1 MRLFPVNI
9 VLVWLF
15 CLLLSTPVLS
25 DYPIEV
31 IELQSRP
38 LHEILPV
45 IRPFAGADGTV
56 TGMGN
61 NLVIKASPVRVQEI
75 RQLLVTL
82 DRPPRRLV
90 ISVGKQGE
98 IMSSSSGYRAR
109 ADIEAGD
116 GHFSLNSPGHPADG
130 SRAQVRIHDNSR
142 QGKRTTRHRVQ
153 ALEGQPA
160 FINSGTRIPLQT
172 SRRYYDNQGVPYQQR
187 MTQLEN
193 VTSGFY
199 VVPRVNGEEV
209 TLEIMQ
215 HDDRPGRGRGVIHT
229 QNTGTVVRGRL
240 GEWVDLGGADAAGN
254 SREGGL
260 GQSLDSRGS
269 HTQGIQVRVECL
281 DCAGAG
287 QPLRDFD
294 WK

>member
-1 MRLFPVNI
+1 MRLYPVNN
-9 VLVWLF
+9 VVVWLF
-15 CLLLSTPVLS
+15 CLLMSAPVLS

-38 LHEILPV
+38 LHEIIPV

-61 NLVIKASPVRVQEI
+61 NLVIKASPARVQEI

-98 IMSSSSGYRAR
+98 VMSSSSGYRAR

-116 GHFSLNSPGHPADG
+116 GHFSLNSPGRPADG
-130 SRAQVRIHDNSR
+130 SRARVRIHDNTR
-142 QGKRTTRHRVQ
+142 QGTRTTRHRVQ

-160 FINSGTRIPLQT
+160 FINSGSRIPLET
-172 SRRYYDNQGVPYQQR
+172 GGRYYDNRGQR
-187 MTQLEN
+187 MTQLES

-209 TLEIMQ
+209 TLDIMQ
-215 HDDRPGRGRGVIHT
+215 HDDRPARGVIHT

-240 GEWVDLGGADAAGN
+240 GEWVDLGGADAAGS
-254 SREGGL
+254 SREGGF
-260 GQSLDSRGS
+260 GQSTASGGS
-269 HTQGIQVRVECL
+269 HTQGIRVRVECL
-281 DCAGAG
+281 DCAGTG
-287 QPLRDFD
+287 QPLRGFD